1 MLAHAFGKRYDLPI
15 PLYLFVI
22 GGALVV
28 IASFLLVLPHGGAK
42 GEPAD
47 RDQPDGAYL
56 RGLHPIPGVLATAWL
71 GFLCWCGI
79 AGSQEV
85 AENIIATWFWI
96 VIWIA
101 VPLSVAI
108 IGDWT
113 QPVNP
118 FAFLAKFANSSSA
131 RQAILGGP
139 EPVRW
144 PRWVAWWPAAI
155 VFFVLIT

>member
-1 MLAHAFGKRYDLPI
+1 MVLAHAFGKRYDLPI

-28 IASFLLVLPHGGAK
+28 IVSFLLVLPRGDAR
-42 GEPAD
+42 GEAAD
-47 RDQPDGAYL
+47 QDVPDGAHL
-56 RGLHPIPGVLATAWL
+56 RGLWPVLGVLATVWL

-85 AENIIATWFWI
+85 AENILPTWFWI

-101 VPLSVAI
+101 VPLTVAL
-108 IGDWT
+108 IGDYT
-113 QPVNP
+113 QPINP
-118 FAFLAKFANSSSA
+118 FAFLAKLTNSTRA

-139 EPVRW
+139 EPVR
-144 PRWVAWWPAAI
+144 
-155 VFFVLIT
+155 